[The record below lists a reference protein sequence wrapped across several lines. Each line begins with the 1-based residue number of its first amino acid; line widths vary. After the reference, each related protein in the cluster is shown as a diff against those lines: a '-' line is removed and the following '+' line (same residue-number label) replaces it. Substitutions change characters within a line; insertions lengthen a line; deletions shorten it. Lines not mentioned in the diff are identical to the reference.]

1 MKLIASVIWTVC
13 VRPAPWSGRSD
24 AIRKSA
30 SFGPLIALHDDA
42 GSAVRFPPPPPEAA
56 VVVSPPPLLDSSS
69 PPHPAATSDSAAAA
83 ASAAMVR
90 RLTVGIPPTR
100 LSWVGRE
107 YPRSGRL
114 GANGVRRGYDR
125 RGPKWRNWQTRRT
138 QNPVPERACGFDSH
152 LRHGVHRNERPNG
165 VATQKARMSGPS
177 ARSALPSA
185 FAAGS
190 APELELAR
198 QRNRVRRRSD
208 RVDDLA
214 VAAGSGEDP

>member
-42 GSAVRFPPPPPEAA
+42 GIAVRFPPPPPDAA

-90 RLTVGIPPTR
+90 RLTVGTPPTR

-138 QNPVPERACGFDSH
+138 QNPVPERACGFDPH
-152 LRHGVHRNERPNG
+152 LRHGVHRNERPTVSAG
-165 VATQKARMSGPS
+165 AEGPHERAFCAGGLS
-177 ARSALPSA
+177 SAL
-185 FAAGS
+185 AA
-190 APELELAR
+190 
-198 QRNRVRRRSD
+198 
-208 RVDDLA
+208 
-214 VAAGSGEDP
+214 